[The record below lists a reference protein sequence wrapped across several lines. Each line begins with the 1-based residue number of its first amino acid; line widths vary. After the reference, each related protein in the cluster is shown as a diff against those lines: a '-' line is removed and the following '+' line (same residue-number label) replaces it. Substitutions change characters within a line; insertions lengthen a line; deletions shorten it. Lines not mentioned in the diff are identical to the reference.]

1 MEGLVL
7 VNQGETYMPAQ
18 SGMSLNLGA
27 RVLAME
33 DGSAVVTQADG
44 CVTRLDPNSL
54 FILKSPSVCQGGEAA
69 LQKIGPFYA
78 QAAGETAT
86 DVGVGGSAGGAP
98 TGGVLDTICGVPE
111 DIGEVFGL
119 TGTTACAVGA
129 GALIVV
135 AGGIGFG
142 IYEATSDGEDGD
154 PTPISP
160 E

>member
-1 MEGLVL
+1 MQGLVL

-33 DGSAVVTQADG
+33 EGSAVVTQADG

-69 LQKIGPFYA
+69 LQKIGPYYA

-86 DVGVGGSAGGAP
+86 DMGVGGVLAGQQLEGFS
-98 TGGVLDTICGVPE
+98 VP
-111 DIGEVFGL
+111 
-119 TGTTACAVGA
+119 
-129 GALIVV
+129 
-135 AGGIGFG
+135 
-142 IYEATSDGEDGD
+142 
-154 PTPISP
+154 
-160 E
+160 